1 MAEQTQPSGRG
12 SEQSMEQ
19 CSRRRIGSSEGVRVE
34 GGMSCAGSERDWKV
48 RPLAEGPSEQL
59 RIDWIKGWE
68 TELIDKKWKANP

>member
-1 MAEQTQPSGRG
+1 M
-12 SEQSMEQ
+12 
-19 CSRRRIGSSEGVRVE
+19 E